1 MCAADLA
8 MAGGLLVLAV
18 PGFRRTGHHVRLRE
32 DAAARAPGKSWQVAS
47 SRSRQSAP

>member
-18 PGFRRTGHHVRLRE
+18 HAGLSAQRASVE
-32 DAAARAPGKSWQVAS
+32 DAAARAPGGSTARVYCAE
-47 SRSRQSAP
+47 

>member
-18 PGFRRTGHHVRLRE
+18 HAGLS
-32 DAAARAPGKSWQVAS
+32 AQRA
-47 SRSRQSAP
+47 SRQFA